1 MILASGYNVFR
12 LKGLAA
18 TTLLIHTQS
27 KTKIMRLPL
36 YKEVVLN
43 QDFTQYELKKGD
55 VAMLN
60 DYVPHPAG
68 GEEGC
73 ILEVYNATGEFL
85 KVVTVP
91 ISSIEAFSDRISRT
105 YCQNGKG

>member
-1 MILASGYNVFR
+1 
-12 LKGLAA
+12 
-18 TTLLIHTQS
+18 
-27 KTKIMRLPL
+27 MRLPL

-43 QDFTQYELKKGD
+43 RDFPQYELKKGD

-60 DYVPHPAG
+60 DYVPHPTG

-85 KVVTVP
+85 KVITVP
-91 ISSIEAFSDRISRT
+91 ISSVEALGDRIST
-105 YCQNGKG
+105 TTAQVFI